1 MKKVNLL
8 VASLFVSA
16 LYACGGRESQTPCD
30 LDLQLFR
37 EGIRTESVSGDRH
50 PTYVLFSKDS
60 LYADLYESG
69 SGTKERLERR
79 TLPTGAHVWNIED
92 DDTRNL
98 SFADGC
104 WTVSQRGKLLFKQ
117 SQNDNDANLG
127 NWVEVHYAGTLPAA
141 DCPGISYQLYVRHRE
156 HSGDGQFYLQ
166 LTYLEADGGKDA
178 VYTYLGRR
186 YTQRGMPS
194 NNDATVWRLVSDDG
208 EDAFNFLC
216 GKDGQT
222 LTLLND
228 RFEMPESGLD
238 YFLKR
243 TE

>member
-1 MKKVNLL
+1 M
-8 VASLFVSA
+8 
-16 LYACGGRESQTPCD
+16 
-30 LDLQLFR
+30 
-37 EGIRTESVSGDRH
+37 
-50 PTYVLFSKDS
+50 
-60 LYADLYESG
+60 
-69 SGTKERLERR
+69 
-79 TLPTGAHVWNIED
+79 
-92 DDTRNL
+92 
-98 SFADGC
+98 
-104 WTVSQRGKLLFKQ
+104 
-117 SQNDNDANLG
+117 
-127 NWVEVHYAGTLPAA
+127 HYAGTLPAA
-141 DCPGISYQLYVRHRE
+141 NCPGISYQLYVRHRE

-178 VYTYLGRR
+178 VYIYLGRR